1 MGRGDEPA
9 GLSAPKDTVQ
19 SAKTDVSMSEAST
32 ADLVLD
38 EISCEDPEK
47 KNTNAL
53 LMLLIVMIFNTGA
66 HHAAEDPAFMLCTV
80 FQFVMAWLGNSLAVL
95 GDAICAV
102 SARSQSQSAD
112 GVCQVVDCTT
122 YVFNL
127 VAEKYAK

>member
-19 SAKTDVSMSEAST
+19 SAKTDVSMNEAST

-38 EISCEDPEK
+38 ETSWEDPEK

-66 HHAAEDPAFMLCTV
+66 PITLPKTQRSH
-80 FQFVMAWLGNSLAVL
+80 FVQCS
-95 GDAICAV
+95 
-102 SARSQSQSAD
+102 
-112 GVCQVVDCTT
+112 
-122 YVFNL
+122 NL
-127 VAEKYAK
+127 